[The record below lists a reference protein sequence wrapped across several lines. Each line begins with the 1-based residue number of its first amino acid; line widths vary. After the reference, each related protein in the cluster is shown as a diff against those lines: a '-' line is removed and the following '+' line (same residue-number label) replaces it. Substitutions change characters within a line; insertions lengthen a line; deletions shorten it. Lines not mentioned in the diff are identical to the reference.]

1 MALLT
6 VANLSTKILNR
17 PAVGGGGVSLDAVG
31 GDILDGL
38 PHPFEANGTL
48 GVGASRQLAVHARD
62 FNVRV
67 QMQQPMIPADDWA
80 RMVQAGEISLAFAAD
95 AQSTDAEDE
104 LGAAL

>member
-17 PAVGGGGVSLDAVG
+17 PTVGGGGVSLDAVG
-31 GDILDGL
+31 GDLADGL
-38 PHPFEANGTL
+38 PHPFEANGPL
-48 GVGASRQLAVHARD
+48 NVGASRQLAVHARD

-80 RMVQAGEISLAFAAD
+80 RMVQAGEISLAFLAD

-104 LGAAL
+104 LGSSL